1 MTLSLATFGIGI
13 LVTAAVTVVSAMVAR
28 HREVRSWF
36 CSSRARREAPD
47 TAQIFSQFIARITT
61 CTDRRTLCA
70 TLLQYMAELTHA
82 ENGSLLMRNG
92 TPDRFVV
99 RETYQIKLGSFQVGE
114 IRPFIDWLRQRAVS
128 VSRRTLLTDPALAET
143 KAVGLQYCVQFHAEV
158 SIPCFLGGELLAIIN
173 LGPRRNNVPYD
184 PALCQLLDLLSGLCA
199 LSIHNASLYDDL
211 AQKHQELQHLGEL
224 KGHLLANVSH
234 EIRTPLTSV
243 IGLSEHLLEHGDSLG
258 NDERVQYVRMIHGS
272 GKRLLDTVTA
282 LMELAK
288 LETDRTNLDIRRI
301 NLARLSSEV
310 CSALPPTPA
319 TTVQSELSDMTPPIY
334 GDPVWIKC
342 LFEHVLGNA
351 IKYTPQGRVWVEAKR
366 AGDMLTV
373 GIHDTGIGIAKEK
386 QKAVFSE
393 FIQASQGSART
404 HEGAGVG
411 LAIARKVVELHGG
424 RIWMQSHPGSGSHL
438 FFTLP
443 LKPAG

>member
-1 MTLSLATFGIGI
+1 MTLTLATFGIGI
-13 LVTAAVTVVSAMVAR
+13 AVTAVVTAISAAIAR
-28 HREVRSWF
+28 HRELRSWF
-36 CSSRARREAPD
+36 SRSRGRRAEFD
-47 TAQIFSQFIARITT
+47 TAQVFSQFIARVTS
-61 CTDRRTLCA
+61 CTDRREVCA
-70 TLLQYMAELTHA
+70 AMLQYIAELTQA
-82 ENGSLLMRNG
+82 ENGSLLIRNG
-92 TPDRFVV
+92 SPDRFIV
-99 RETYQIKLGSFQVGE
+99 RQTYKINVGSFQVGD
-114 IRPFIDWLRQRAVS
+114 ISTFVQWLRKRATGIT
-128 VSRRTLLTDPALAET
+128 RRTLLADPALAEV
-143 KAVGLQYCVQFHAEV
+143 KASGLQYCVQFHAEA

-173 LGPRRNNVPYD
+173 LGPRPDNVPFE
-184 PALCQLLDLLSGLCA
+184 PALCKMLDLLSGLCA
-199 LSIHNASLYDDL
+199 LSIHSASLYDDL
-211 AQKHQELQHLGEL
+211 AQKHQELQQLGEL

-243 IGLSEHLLEHGDSLG
+243 IGLSEHLLEQADVISS
-258 NDERVQYVRMIHGS
+258 DERQHFLQMICGS

-301 NLARLSSEV
+301 NLSRLSTEV
-310 CSALPPTPA
+310 CATLLPTDA
-319 TTVQSELSDMTPPIY
+319 TTLSNELGDNTPPIY

-351 IKYTPQGRVWVEAKR
+351 VKYTPQGRVWVEAKR

-373 GIHDTGIGIAKEK
+373 GIHDTGIGIEKNK
-386 QKAVFSE
+386 QKQVFAE
-393 FIQASQGSART
+393 FIQASQGAGRT

-424 RIWMQSHPGSGSHL
+424 RIWMQSNPGSGSHL

-443 LKPAG
+443 LKPTA